1 MLKTNSNN
9 YHLKGL
15 TELRAIAAL
24 LVIISHIDQFHYIYN
39 VKEIGLSKTDI
50 AGHAVTFFFV
60 LSGFL
65 ITNLLLKEIKVEGKV
80 HITNFYVRRILRTW
94 PLYYL
99 CIILAIII
107 YFYCAEQEGVNF
119 KHSIRLYLIM
129 APNVA
134 LVSGVALKAIAPLW
148 SIGVEEQFY
157 LIWPWVVKIKCRYWM
172 LFLVILSYI
181 FLKIIVYSFNPNGGE
196 YALLILTRIDCMA
209 IGGVTSVVYLSDW
222 DKWRKIIFN
231 KTTESISI
239 IVVLLPLSTY
249 FEFYA
254 DLQHE
259 LFALAS
265 SVIIINISLNNNS
278 IIKLNSRL
286 LHYLGERSY
295 GLYVFHMFV
304 ITLVGPQLAGL
315 PTVLIYSL
323 IIGITII
330 LSGISYSLVE
340 TKFLS
345 LKKKFALIKSSI

>member
-1 MLKTNSNN
+1 LKTSSNN

-15 TELRAIAAL
+15 TELRAVAAF

-39 VKEIGLSKTDI
+39 IKELGLSNTDI

-80 HITNFYVRRILRTW
+80 HITNFYFRRILRTW

-99 CIILAIII
+99 CVILAVLI
-107 YFYCAEQEGVNF
+107 YFCCAEHEVVNF
-119 KHSIRLYLIM
+119 KHSIRLYLFM

-134 LVSGVALKAIAPLW
+134 LVSGAALKVIAPLW

-157 LIWPWVVKIKCRYWM
+157 LIWPWVMKIKHRYWV
-172 LFLVILSYI
+172 FSLVILSYI
-181 FLKIIVYSFNPNGGE
+181 ILKIAIYSFNPNGGE

-209 IGGVTSVVYLSDW
+209 IGGLASAVYFSGW
-222 DKWRKIIFN
+222 NKWRKIIFN
-231 KTTESISI
+231 KTTEIISI

-265 SVIIINISLNNNS
+265 AVIIINISLNNNS

-286 LHYLGERSY
+286 LHYFGERSY

-304 ITLVGPQLAGL
+304 ITLIGPQLAGL
-315 PTVLIYSL
+315 PSVLIYAL
-323 IIGITII
+323 ILGITII

-345 LKKKFALIKSSI
+345 LKKKFALIRSSI